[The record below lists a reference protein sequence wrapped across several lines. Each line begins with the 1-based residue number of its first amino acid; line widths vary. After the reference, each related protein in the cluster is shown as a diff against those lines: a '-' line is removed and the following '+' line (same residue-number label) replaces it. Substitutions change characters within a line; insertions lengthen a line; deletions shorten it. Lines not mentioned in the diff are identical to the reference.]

1 MKQFI
6 KKFLIIYVIT
16 SLIFLSNFNTAFA
29 KQYEKIYLFSL
40 SLQSIISS
48 FLENI
53 KSILPGVKSDEY
65 KEKYFN
71 LLKELAQ
78 IKIAEQEKI
87 FLKSLELIKSKYP
100 NSTEV
105 KKISS
110 GFGIIYAE
118 FSKNVKE
125 GSLVVDENW
134 ILIGKVRKVLNNYLE
149 IISLNYPGLQF
160 NVANL
165 DGKLIGLANTT
176 GLGYIEV
183 NFTEP
188 DFKIK
193 TGDLLIT
200 AGNDEVFPKGFL
212 IGEVVKVEQ
221 KPNFQKLI
229 ISPLGN
235 FDSNK
240 FIVIQ

>member
-6 KKFLIIYVIT
+6 KKFLIVYAIVAI
-16 SLIFLSNFNTAFA
+16 IFLSNLNTTFA
-29 KQYEKIYLFSL
+29 RQYEKIYLFSL
-40 SLQSIISS
+40 SFQGIVNSI
-48 FLENI
+48 LENI
-53 KSILPGVKSDEY
+53 KSLLPGTKSEEY

-105 KKISS
+105 KRISS
-110 GFGIIYAE
+110 AFGIIYAE

-125 GSLVVDENW
+125 GSIVVDENW
-134 ILIGKVRKVLNNYLE
+134 ILIGKIRKVLSNYLE

-165 DGKLIGLANTT
+165 DGKLVGLANTT

-188 DFKIK
+188 DIK
-193 TGDLLIT
+193 VKAGDLLIT
-200 AGNDEVFPKGFL
+200 AGNDGIFPKGFL
-212 IGEVVKVEQ
+212 LGEVLKIEQ
-221 KPNFQKLI
+221 KHNFQKLI

>member
-6 KKFLIIYVIT
+6 KKFLIVYVIIA
-16 SLIFLSNFNTAFA
+16 LIFLSNFNTAFA
-29 KQYEKIYLFSL
+29 KQYEKIYLLSL

-176 GLGYIEV
+176 GLG
-183 NFTEP
+183 
-188 DFKIK
+188 
-193 TGDLLIT
+193 
-200 AGNDEVFPKGFL
+200 
-212 IGEVVKVEQ
+212 
-221 KPNFQKLI
+221 
-229 ISPLGN
+229 
-235 FDSNK
+235 
-240 FIVIQ
+240 

>member
-6 KKFLIIYVIT
+6 KNFGVIYIIVTI
-16 SLIFLSNFNTAFA
+16 IFFFNFNPVFA
-29 KQYEKIYLFSL
+29 KQYEKIYLLSL
-40 SLQSIISS
+40 SFQSIINSI
-48 FLENI
+48 LENI
-53 KSILPGVKSDEY
+53 KSILPGAKQDEY

-87 FLKSLELIKSKYP
+87 FLESLKLIKSKYP
-100 NSTEV
+100 NSTEI

-110 GFGIIYAE
+110 GLGIIYAE
-118 FSKNVKE
+118 FQKGIKE
-125 GSLVVDENW
+125 DSLVVDENW
-134 ILIGKVRKVLNNYLE
+134 ILIGKVRKVLNNYIE
-149 IISLNYPGLQF
+149 IVTLNYPGLQF

-165 DGKLIGLANTT
+165 DGKLIGLAKTT
-176 GLGYIEV
+176 GVGYIEV

-188 DFKIK
+188 DIKIK

-200 AGNDEVFPKGFL
+200 GGNDEVFLKGFL
-212 IGEVVKVEQ
+212 VGEVVKIDQ

>member
-6 KKFLIIYVIT
+6 KKFFVVYIVVVMV
-16 SLIFLSNFNTAFA
+16 FFSNFNSAFA
-29 KQYEKIYLFSL
+29 KQYEKVYLISL
-40 SLQSIISS
+40 SLQSIVNSI
-48 FLENI
+48 LENV
-53 KSILPGVKSDEY
+53 KSLLPGVRTDEY

-78 IKIAEQEKI
+78 LKIAEQEKI
-87 FLKSLELIKSKYP
+87 FLQSLELIKSKYP
-100 NSTEV
+100 DSVEV

-110 GFGIIYAE
+110 GFGLIYAG
-118 FSKNVKE
+118 FKKNVKE
-125 GSLVVDENW
+125 GSIVVDENW
-134 ILIGKVRKVLNNYLE
+134 ILIGKVRKVLKNYIE

-165 DGKLIGLANTT
+165 DGKLVGLANTT

-188 DFKIK
+188 DIKIK

-212 IGEVVKVEQ
+212 VGEVIRIEQ
-221 KPNFQKLI
+221 KPNFQRLI

-235 FDSNK
+235 FDSDK